1 MKNRQT
7 ILMSL
12 ATYVVATVVLL
23 GGAAAFDLI
32 PKDGIDGANGKDGA
46 AGLNGLEGQNGLD
59 GKDAALKV
67 YVQRKS
73 DAASQ
78 YTATKVSC
86 KAGDI
91 LIGGGAVVNDSQNYM
106 YLVESYPS
114 GNSWVAKATPWDD
127 RSSRGSIVVYAI
139 CQDTP

>member
-1 MKNRQT
+1 MNNRST
-7 ILMSL
+7 ILVSL
-12 ATYVVATVVLL
+12 ATYVVATAVLF

-32 PKDGIDGANGKDGA
+32 PKNGIDGANGKDGA
-46 AGLNGLEGQNGLD
+46 AGLDGADGLD

-91 LIGGGAVVNDSQNYM
+91 LIGGGAVINDSQNYM

-114 GNSWVAKATPWDD
+114 GNSWIAKATPWDD

-139 CQDTP
+139 CQDAP

>member
-1 MKNRQT
+1 MNNRST
-7 ILMSL
+7 ILVSL
-12 ATYVVATVVLL
+12 ATYVVATAVLF

-46 AGLNGLEGQNGLD
+46 AGLDGADGLN

-91 LIGGGAVVNDSQNYM
+91 LIGGGAVINDSQNYM

-114 GNSWVAKATPWDD
+114 GNSWIAKATPWDD

-139 CQDTP
+139 CQDAP

>member
-1 MKNRQT
+1 VKNKNT
-7 ILMSL
+7 ILVSL
-12 ATYVVATVVLL
+12 ATYVVATAVLL

-32 PKDGIDGANGKDGA
+32 PKDGIDGANGQDGA
-46 AGLNGLEGQNGLD
+46 AGLDGQNGLD

-86 KAGDI
+86 KSGDI

>member
-1 MKNRQT
+1 MNRNT
-7 ILMSL
+7 IFVSL
-12 ATYVVATVVLL
+12 ATYVVATAVLL

-32 PKDGIDGANGKDGA
+32 PKDGIDGANGQDGA
-46 AGLNGLEGQNGLD
+46 AGLDGQNGLD

-86 KAGDI
+86 KSGDI

>member
-1 MKNRQT
+1 MNRST
-7 ILMSL
+7 ILVSL
-12 ATYVVATVVLL
+12 ATYVVATAVLL

-32 PKDGIDGANGKDGA
+32 PKDGIDGANGQDGA
-46 AGLNGLEGQNGLD
+46 AGLDGQNGLD

-86 KAGDI
+86 KSGDI

>member
-1 MKNRQT
+1 MNKNT
-7 ILMSL
+7 ILVSL
-12 ATYVVATVVLL
+12 ATYVVATAVLL
-23 GGAAAFDLI
+23 GGAVAFDLI
-32 PKDGIDGANGKDGA
+32 PKDGIDGANGQDGA
-46 AGLNGLEGQNGLD
+46 AGLDGQNGLD

-86 KAGDI
+86 KSGDT
-91 LIGGGAVVNDSQNYM
+91 LIGGGAVVNDMQNYM
-106 YLVESYPS
+106 YLVESYPN

-139 CQDTP
+139 CQDNP

>member
-1 MKNRQT
+1 MNRNT
-7 ILMSL
+7 ILVSL
-12 ATYVVATVVLL
+12 ATYVVATAVLF

-32 PKDGIDGANGKDGA
+32 PKDGIDGANGQDGA
-46 AGLNGLEGQNGLD
+46 AGLDGQNGLD

-86 KAGDI
+86 KSGDI

>member
-1 MKNRQT
+1 MNKNT
-7 ILMSL
+7 ILVSL
-12 ATYVVATVVLL
+12 ATYVVATAVLL

-46 AGLNGLEGQNGLD
+46 AGLNGADGLN

-86 KAGDI
+86 KSGDI

>member
-1 MKNRQT
+1 MNRNT
-7 ILMSL
+7 IFVSL
-12 ATYVVATVVLL
+12 ATYVVATAVLL

-46 AGLNGLEGQNGLD
+46 AGLNGADGLN

-86 KAGDI
+86 KSGDI

>member
-1 MKNRQT
+1 MNRNT
-7 ILMSL
+7 IFVSL
-12 ATYVVATVVLL
+12 ATYVVATAVLL

-46 AGLNGLEGQNGLD
+46 AGLDGQNGLD

-86 KAGDI
+86 KSGDI

>member
-1 MKNRQT
+1 MNKNT
-7 ILMSL
+7 ILVSL
-12 ATYVVATVVLL
+12 ATYVVATAVLL

-32 PKDGIDGANGKDGA
+32 PKDGIDGKDGA
-46 AGLNGLEGQNGLD
+46 AGLNGKDGANGLD

-67 YVQRKS
+67 YIQRKS

-86 KAGDI
+86 KSGDT

>member
-1 MKNRQT
+1 MNKNT
-7 ILMSL
+7 IFVSL
-12 ATYVVATVVLL
+12 ATYVVATAVLL

-46 AGLNGLEGQNGLD
+46 PGLDGQNGLD

-86 KAGDI
+86 KSGDI

-127 RSSRGSIVVYAI
+127 RSSRGTIVVYAI

>member
-1 MKNRQT
+1 MNRNT
-7 ILMSL
+7 ILVSL
-12 ATYVVATVVLL
+12 ATYVVATAALL

-46 AGLNGLEGQNGLD
+46 AGLNGADGSN

-78 YTATKVSC
+78 YTATKVSS
-86 KAGDI
+86 KSGDT
-91 LIGGGAVVNDSQNYM
+91 LIGGGALVNDSQNYM

-127 RSSRGSIVVYAI
+127 RSSRGSITVYAV
-139 CQDTP
+139 CQDNP

>member
-1 MKNRQT
+1 MKNKQT
-7 ILMSL
+7 ILVSL
-12 ATYVVATVVLL
+12 ATYVVATAVLL

-32 PKDGIDGANGKDGA
+32 PKDGIDGANGQDGA
-46 AGLNGLEGQNGLD
+46 AGLDGQNGLD

-86 KAGDI
+86 KSGDI

-106 YLVESYPS
+106 YLVESYPN

-139 CQDTP
+139 CQDNP

>member
-1 MKNRQT
+1 MNRNT
-7 ILMSL
+7 ILVSL
-12 ATYVVATVVLL
+12 ATYVVATAVLL

-46 AGLNGLEGQNGLD
+46 AGLNGADGLN

-127 RSSRGSIVVYAI
+127 GSSRGSIVVYAI

>member
-1 MKNRQT
+1 MNRNT
-7 ILMSL
+7 ILVSL
-12 ATYVVATVVLL
+12 ATYVVATAVLL

-46 AGLNGLEGQNGLD
+46 AGLNGADGSN

-86 KAGDI
+86 KSGDI

>member
-1 MKNRQT
+1 MNKNT
-7 ILMSL
+7 ILVSL
-12 ATYVVATVVLL
+12 ATYVVATAVLF
-23 GGAAAFDLI
+23 GGAVAFDLI
-32 PKDGIDGANGKDGA
+32 PKDGIDGANGQDGA
-46 AGLNGLEGQNGLD
+46 AGLDGQNGLD

-86 KAGDI
+86 KSGDI

>member
-1 MKNRQT
+1 MKQT
-7 ILMSL
+7 IMVSL
-12 ATYVVATVVLL
+12 ATYAVATAVLL
-23 GGAAAFDLI
+23 GGASALGLI
-32 PKDGIDGANGKDGA
+32 PRDGVDGKDGVAGLNGKDGA
-46 AGLNGLEGQNGLD
+46 NGAD
-59 GKDAALKV
+59 GKDAAIKV

-86 KAGDI
+86 KSGDT

>member
-1 MKNRQT
+1 MKNKQT
-7 ILMSL
+7 ILVSL
-12 ATYVVATVVLL
+12 ATYVVATAVLL

-32 PKDGIDGANGKDGA
+32 PKDGIDGANGQDGA
-46 AGLNGLEGQNGLD
+46 AGLDGQNGLD

-86 KAGDI
+86 KSGDT
-91 LIGGGAVVNDSQNYM
+91 LIGGGAVVNDMQNYM
-106 YLVESYPS
+106 YLVESYPN

-139 CQDTP
+139 CQDNP